1 VLSPSPIVLHIN
13 AFARHDYT
21 HLTRI
26 APLTESK
33 VAEHNRRTL
42 EKGILERPA
51 EAVTEGVD
59 LLKFKAAMR
68 TKCIEL
74 KSELTGRRGMKLCLQ
89 HLVDRLH
96 GTDINLRDLPHSS
109 VSLTVS
115 IDALAQKVVEMEAKI
130 DAINHK
136 DELPDLQRV
145 LAGYSGDLETQRAQ
159 VADQLSSLRFKVEQ
173 VAAANRKEYQDRY
186 WVTTKACSW
195 LTQGGHDKK
204 FAKILAC
211 SICAKI
217 QEAAHQPCSFV
228 SAHDKLRIDPPADKF
243 DHDKVTIWTLSV
255 DFPDGSLAKQFQHIL
270 DIHAGAL
277 DSKMAALSSAVENN
291 NRWSGSMGN
300 LSNVALN
307 AEFGGSLDLELKTH
321 AGSTTWMFCHT
332 PHSKRFACG
341 GYPAPG
347 YAQLFA
353 NKTHTMYVQLV
364 PMTPVLDKGIAMTN
378 LESHYETND
387 GKTFLENEGL
397 LLRVPVGAIF
407 YVPYGYIAHFVYFRE
422 GDLQLK
428 NVAKK
433 KDLSLYIYIYI
444 YA

>member
-1 VLSPSPIVLHIN
+1 
-13 AFARHDYT
+13 
-21 HLTRI
+21 
-26 APLTESK
+26 
-33 VAEHNRRTL
+33 
-42 EKGILERPA
+42 
-51 EAVTEGVD
+51 
-59 LLKFKAAMR
+59 
-68 TKCIEL
+68 
-74 KSELTGRRGMKLCLQ
+74 
-89 HLVDRLH
+89 
-96 GTDINLRDLPHSS
+96 
-109 VSLTVS
+109 
-115 IDALAQKVVEMEAKI
+115 
-130 DAINHK
+130 
-136 DELPDLQRV
+136 
-145 LAGYSGDLETQRAQ
+145 
-159 VADQLSSLRFKVEQ
+159 
-173 VAAANRKEYQDRY
+173 
-186 WVTTKACSW
+186 
-195 LTQGGHDKK
+195 
-204 FAKILAC
+204 
-211 SICAKI
+211 
-217 QEAAHQPCSFV
+217 
-228 SAHDKLRIDPPADKF
+228 
-243 DHDKVTIWTLSV
+243 
-255 DFPDGSLAKQFQHIL
+255 
-270 DIHAGAL
+270 
-277 DSKMAALSSAVENN
+277 MAALSSAVENN

-332 PHSKRFACG
+332 AHSKRFACG